1 MMKLLTSLCSAKDKS
16 IMKLFSL
23 FSYPV
28 EMKLYDE
35 TFSPFS
41 YRVKI
46 QTVNTYGRSLWS
58 QPFEFD
64 TFGGSYFPV

>member
-35 TFSPFS
+35 TFFPFS

-64 TFGGSYFPV
+64 TFGGNYSQ

>member
-1 MMKLLTSLCSAKDKS
+1 
-16 IMKLFSL
+16 MKLFSL

-28 EMKLYDE
+28 KMKLYDE
-35 TFSPFS
+35 TFSLFS

-64 TFGGSYFPV
+64 TFGGSYSQFEFPSVKMT